1 MSRLADP
8 HFEEIYTICNDITE
22 NSCEDD
28 PLLESDVES
37 MVSKFK
43 MLQVLTNKISV
54 EISQYDSKTG
64 TKANGYRSLIR
75 VVGTLVRHCI
85 ELYETIKHQ
94 ISTLGYVGSDVRE
107 DLLTWSS
114 VVERLINILEL
125 AVEIKSSTD
134 QLYPDKPDC
143 QSAQVYRLSQKVKD
157 MDVTPFYGSALGFHL
172 RGDSRRMMHPLAISM
187 ASYSDIYGGSIFG
200 KIKRLRESGYC
211 WNYIND
217 PKMLAEKVVAN
228 SRNMQVDFAQ
238 SFYNMSESDWV
249 SKIKTLPKIKTSTS
263 IKISY
268 ESLEVQRTNSG
279 INFQVPIPSS
289 HINKKSV
296 QVQLIANFRT
306 KEMLGSCGCTT
317 RFTCTCKFPAP
328 KDLVIFHVH
337 GGGFI
342 SQTSK
347 SHLDYLHQW
356 SSKLDIPI
364 ISVDYSLAPEAPY
377 PRALEEVFYVYCW
390 MLKHFPAL
398 GTTGKTIIMA
408 GGNYALIFKDDSD
421 LPCT

>member
-8 HFEEIYTICNDITE
+8 HFEEIYAICNDITE

-37 MVSKFK
+37 MVSKFQ

-143 QSAQVYRLSQKVKD
+143 QSAQVYRLSQKED

-172 RGDSRRMMHPLAISM
+172 GGDSRRMMHPLATSM
-187 ASYSDIYGGSIFG
+187 ACLIQIF
-200 KIKRLRESGYC
+200 
-211 WNYIND
+211 
-217 PKMLAEKVVAN
+217 MVA
-228 SRNMQVDFAQ
+228 A
-238 SFYNMSESDWV
+238 
-249 SKIKTLPKIKTSTS
+249 
-263 IKISY
+263 
-268 ESLEVQRTNSG
+268 SLGR
-279 INFQVPIPSS
+279 
-289 HINKKSV
+289 
-296 QVQLIANFRT
+296 
-306 KEMLGSCGCTT
+306 
-317 RFTCTCKFPAP
+317 
-328 KDLVIFHVH
+328 
-337 GGGFI
+337 
-342 SQTSK
+342 
-347 SHLDYLHQW
+347 
-356 SSKLDIPI
+356 
-364 ISVDYSLAPEAPY
+364 
-377 PRALEEVFYVYCW
+377 
-390 MLKHFPAL
+390 
-398 GTTGKTIIMA
+398 
-408 GGNYALIFKDDSD
+408 
-421 LPCT
+421 